1 MTDRRAGFTLIEII
15 SVLVILG
22 ILAAVA
28 VPKYYDLQKEAER
41 KTALSAVAEAQAR
54 FNMTFAQWILAGKS
68 CEDFVSQKMTTAGNG
83 AFIDISDGNNKG
95 NGNNPT
101 GTTGGWRI
109 SVKDYQSKT
118 IDGKTVYLYGKIEY
132 MVPSNKYE
140 QSSDGAV
147 KIEISPQD
155 ADAALFRIYYPQ
167 CE

>member
-1 MTDRRAGFTLIEII
+1 
-15 SVLVILG
+15 
-22 ILAAVA
+22 
-28 VPKYYDLQKEAER
+28 
-41 KTALSAVAEAQAR
+41 
-54 FNMTFAQWILAGKS
+54 
-68 CEDFVSQKMTTAGNG
+68 MTTAGNG